1 MKLSLSLL
9 ILLLPC
15 VNTSAQEDVMKELDT
30 ITTTESAN
38 KYLKRNR
45 GNNRI
50 ITFNEEKHK
59 SELAR
64 EVLNMNL
71 GGSKVIRNEI
81 EDIHY
86 KVIDK
91 KEITYYRVN
100 YIMLDGTRMNISD
113 IKNLRPQ
120 LISEI
125 KAGTSINTLAN
136 RYSMDNNRN
145 RGGDSGWITFGDM
158 LPEFE
163 QQVMNDDHN
172 VDDVFTVDVI
182 SNRWYYVV
190 KKTHEKKSITEVKVL
205 KVVESKK

>member
-1 MKLSLSLL
+1 MKRFLTLLTLLL
-9 ILLLPC
+9 IC
-15 VNTSAQEDVMKELDT
+15 VNASAQKNLEEELDT
-30 ITTTESAN
+30 ITSPESAK
-38 KYLKRNR
+38 KYIKNNR
-45 GNNRI
+45 GNNQI

-59 SELAR
+59 TELAK
-64 EVLNMNL
+64 EVLDMNM
-71 GGSKVIRNEI
+71 GGRMIIRNEI
-81 EDIHY
+81 ENIHY

-100 YIMLDGTRMNISD
+100 YIMLDGTVMKISE
-113 IKNLRPQ
+113 IRNLRPR

-125 KAGTSINTLAN
+125 KAGTSINKLAN
-136 RYSMDNNRN
+136 RFSMDNNRN

-172 VDDVFTVDVI
+172 VDDIFTVDVD